1 SSMNPYPHV
10 KNADFFILPSESES
24 WPLIIA
30 DSLILQKP
38 IISTNV
44 GGIPEM
50 IEHGKTGY
58 LINYET
64 DEMYE
69 SMKKFLTEPELIAE
83 IKKNLINIEEQ
94 FDNQKIFNAVENI
107 IINLAKKEQ

>member
-1 SSMNPYPHV
+1 
-10 KNADFFILPSESES
+10 
-24 WPLIIA
+24 
-30 DSLILQKP
+30 
-38 IISTNV
+38 
-44 GGIPEM
+44 M

-64 DEMYE
+64 EEMYE